1 MNNCVHKFNNLEE
14 MDPFLKDDNLP
25 KLIQQEGDNLSN
37 SINIKEIE
45 SIVKN
50 LPQNK
55 SPGPDILM
63 GESYQTFNEL
73 ASILHPSRGKKCK
86 GNTSNSFY
94 EASVIMK
101 PKLGK
106 TITKKQAYRLIHSI
120 NIEKSK

>member
-1 MNNCVHKFNNLEE
+1 MNCAHKFNNLEE
-14 MDPFLKDDNLP
+14 MDPFLKDYNLP

-86 GNTSNSFY
+86 GNTSQFILWGQCY
-94 EASVIMK
+94 HEA
-101 PKLGK
+101 K
-106 TITKKQAYRLIHSI
+106 TRKNNYKKTSL
-120 NIEKSK
+120 